1 MVSPRSLYRRHNRKE
16 YPYLRFLKRFLQ
28 FSVSHYLPAAES
40 FLFILK
46 FISNHGIM
54 GIYCKW
60 KRIDG
65 VDFHIAETLNLKNKL
80 ESHLFIRLWKDFIKS
95 KAEMKRDFSQWC
107 KILCAVAFIY
117 CNRHLLHFEMYYISC
132 DIFRLCRAAFGL
144 KPVILYCFVIFSS
157 RH

>member
-1 MVSPRSLYRRHNRKE
+1 
-16 YPYLRFLKRFLQ
+16 
-28 FSVSHYLPAAES
+28 
-40 FLFILK
+40 
-46 FISNHGIM
+46 M

-107 KILCAVAFIY
+107 KILYEVAFIY
-117 CNRHLLHFEMYYISC
+117 CNRHLLHFINEQ
-132 DIFRLCRAAFGL
+132 
-144 KPVILYCFVIFSS
+144 K
-157 RH
+157 

>member
-1 MVSPRSLYRRHNRKE
+1 METLISLSLYLLKSYPLFDKAAKLCNASEVVCIWRRWLISLKLLNEWVAEGFAYFRPWWPSLFSYYLGRNNEE
-16 YPYLRFLKRFLQ
+16 YQKVFWRFFLN
-28 FSVSHYLPAAES
+28 FRYHIIYGSAAES

-95 KAEMKRDFSQWC
+95 
-107 KILCAVAFIY
+107 
-117 CNRHLLHFEMYYISC
+117 
-132 DIFRLCRAAFGL
+132 
-144 KPVILYCFVIFSS
+144 
-157 RH
+157 